1 MPSPGFEKMEQDL
14 KTNDQSTVEKEENE
28 KAGGK
33 VPREFPFPRNS
44 LKEALAVPRAIEHDN
59 AGQPY
64 DPMLLAKQS
73 LNTAPRSGPFEVL
86 LTSSERYGLSVGN
99 SRSKAIS
106 LTANGDAIVA
116 SSDES

>member
-1 MPSPGFEKMEQDL
+1 MEQDL
-14 KTNDQSTVEKEENE
+14 KTNDQSTVEKEEHE

-73 LNTAPRSGPFEVL
+73 LNTTPRSGPFEVL
-86 LTSSERYGLSVGN
+86 LTSSERYGYTVPNRCAKTIL
-99 SRSKAIS
+99 
-106 LTANGDAIVA
+106 LTATGEPVA
-116 SSDES
+116 AFADDSMK